1 MAGRGY
7 GRYRSDDSKAV
18 TQSVDGH
25 HLEVRI
31 NTAWVFLTQH
41 RNSHPELI
49 LAQGPVSPG
58 VIPNRGG
65 KQVVKR
71 HSYIKGEKR
80 IQGLPG
86 TLKNCCVVAFLVQ

>member
-1 MAGRGY
+1 MFGDCLVGRRRAQRSMAGRGY

-18 TQSVDGH
+18 TESVDGH

-31 NTAWVFLTQH
+31 NTCLFDSTQKFP
-41 RNSHPELI
+41 HPELI
-49 LAQGPVSPG
+49 LAQGPG

-71 HSYIKGEKR
+71 HS
-80 IQGLPG
+80 
-86 TLKNCCVVAFLVQ
+86 